1 MGQSH
6 SKKILTSTL
15 SSAAK
20 HSSKSSSKSLSATE
34 QMSLVYSPGTTL
46 EELRRP
52 VEQANR
58 FPKPQQTALERAQQS
73 CKNDSSPF
81 RS

>member
-6 SKKILTSTL
+6 SKKILTSSL

-20 HSSKSSSKSLSATE
+20 HATKTSGKPLSATE
-34 QMSLVYSPGTTL
+34 QMSLAYSPGTTL
-46 EELRRP
+46 EDLRRP
-52 VEQANR
+52 VEKEKR
-58 FPKPQQTALERAQQS
+58 FSRPAQTALERAQQS
-73 CKNDSSPF
+73 RANNSSPF